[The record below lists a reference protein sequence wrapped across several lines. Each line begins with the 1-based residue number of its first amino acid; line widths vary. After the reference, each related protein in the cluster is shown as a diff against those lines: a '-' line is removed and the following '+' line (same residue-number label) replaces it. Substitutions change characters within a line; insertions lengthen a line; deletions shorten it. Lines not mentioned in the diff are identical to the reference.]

1 MENVI
6 GHHLGIAPKTYF
18 DPLVN
23 PEDFDSSE
31 EENNQHDKVLDNWE
45 APEQEIIIKMGGA
58 AVTQL

>member
-1 MENVI
+1 MESLI
-6 GHHLGIAPKTYF
+6 GHHLGIAPETYF

-23 PEDFDSSE
+23 REDFDSSE
-31 EENNQHDKVLDNWE
+31 EENNQHDKVLDNRE